1 MKLLE
6 QTFLFQFDFGVK
18 FVCHY
23 FNIER
28 CSAHTVW
35 EIPLLQCGKVL
46 WKSQCWITAD
56 ISMHCQRWQ
65 TFALRV
71 LPILVCGEQFISILI
86 YLVTVM
92 YYVNNSSTSWLQI
105 IVVVWLH
112 IECRGNNSAT
122 SKLVHPVD
130 GWYSKE
136 GPLLAVPN
144 VTAYPSTVSVP
155 ITVLLYDGPLLCGFN
170 VAIKGLS
177 LQIIIIITSVSE
189 TIRKPPLVKA

>member
-130 GWYSKE
+130 GWAVTFGRARSGDGWITADR
-136 GPLLAVPN
+136 GPFSLYQCNSL
-144 VTAYPSTVSVP
+144 P
-155 ITVLLYDGPLLCGFN
+155 INGQCTNRCIV
-170 VAIKGLS
+170 V
-177 LQIIIIITSVSE
+177 
-189 TIRKPPLVKA
+189 